1 MRALEYD
8 ISNRFKDISYHPAIK
23 EIHGKSMTS
32 IEQFSYY
39 LFSRVKSTFLPNSF
53 ILWAYT
59 QFCEKNGLE
68 QGTKEAFHKGLKD
81 VLPSNW
87 VFKPTL
93 SSCKYFDE
101 SDSVPF
107 VHSKPF
113 SLDTTKRHKGYVLK
127 SCT

>member
-8 ISNRFKDISYHPAIK
+8 IGDGFKDLRHHPAVR
-23 EIHGKSMTS
+23 EVQGMSMTS
-32 IEQFSYY
+32 VEQFSYY

-93 SSCKYFDE
+93 SSCKGFDE
-101 SDSVPF
+101 SDLILF
-107 VHSKPF
+107 TYSKPF

-127 SCT
+127 SCS